1 MGSSGS
7 LLASNDEDRTATNR
21 EVSHAD
27 SSPPA
32 FAGAGRGRHHARQL
46 DRPGREPRVRR
57 ALTSIW
63 GGFTANIGGQSVGIP
78 AGQLYHYISGSG
90 YHISWEGANF
100 GSVGNL
106 CDTSVRFTYGNGSYR
121 YDGNVHWGCSHVG
134 QWKYAFNWNAP
145 RGSACAQLWVANWR
159 RMITKQCHYIYG

>member
-1 MGSSGS
+1 MRTHRRLLSQ
-7 LLASNDEDRTATNR
+7 LLAAGAIALGGLTAPAA
-21 EVSHAD
+21 SHA
-27 SSPPA
+27 S
-32 FAGAGRGRHHARQL
+32 AGGYQY
-46 DRPGREPRVRR
+46 
-57 ALTSIW
+57 W

-90 YHISWEGANF
+90 YHISWEAANF

-106 CDTSVRFTYGNGSYR
+106 CDPSIRFTYGNGSYR
-121 YDGNVHWGCSHVG
+121 YDGNVHWGCSHIG
-134 QWKYAFNWNAP
+134 QWKYAFNWKAP